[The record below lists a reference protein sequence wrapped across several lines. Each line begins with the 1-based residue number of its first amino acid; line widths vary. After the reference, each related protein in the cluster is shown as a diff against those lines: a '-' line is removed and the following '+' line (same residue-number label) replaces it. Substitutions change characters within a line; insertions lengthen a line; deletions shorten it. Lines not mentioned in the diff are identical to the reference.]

1 MAPAQPRRM
10 GTPLRAVA
18 AYGLSLVFV
27 FTGLGHLI
35 ETEVAL
41 VTYLTAVVEWALA
54 LGFFIPETRRSAG
67 WMAIAVLVALFAA
80 SIYAAGSFT
89 VDLLQRGLLE
99 LAIVLWAYGFTIR
112 EPRAIQLHDAV
123 LQHG

>member
-1 MAPAQPRRM
+1 M

-18 AYGLSLVFV
+18 AYGLSFVFL
-27 FTGLGHLI
+27 FTGLGHLL
-35 ETEVAL
+35 EPEVAL
-41 VTYLTAVVEWALA
+41 VTYLTGVVEWALA

-67 WMAIAVLVALFAA
+67 WMAIAVLVAFFAA

-99 LAIVLWAYGFTIR
+99 LAIVLWAYWFTIR
-112 EPRAIQLHDAV
+112 EPRAIELHDEV

>member
-1 MAPAQPRRM
+1 M
-10 GTPLRAVA
+10 GTPLRALA
-18 AYGLSLVFV
+18 AYGLSFVFV

-35 ETEVAL
+35 ETEVTL
-41 VTYLTAVVEWALA
+41 VTYLTGVVEWALA
-54 LGFFIPETRRSAG
+54 LGFFIPEIRRSAG

-89 VDLLQRGLLE
+89 VDLLLRGLLD
-99 LAIVLWAYGFTIR
+99 LAIVLWAYWFTIH
-112 EPRAIQLHDAV
+112 EPRAIEFHEEV